1 MKELLERIK
10 TNLLLDGTLSTY
22 IKTGAVQVVSPDVLP
37 SIATSF
43 LPFIGVA
50 PLRSS
55 TVWFSTARK
64 DTTHL
69 VRIFVVQ
76 KMEVQELAI
85 LGNST
90 KRGILEII
98 ADVEP
103 VVRAKMFPSSG
114 VNYLSKPSEISDV
127 SYSTMG
133 YGDNLYTIVAQITLT
148 CVRQISVSV

>member
-55 TVWFSTARK
+55 TVWFSTGRK

-103 VVRAKMFPSSG
+103 VVRAKMFPSGG